1 MSRGN
6 EVEVS
11 HVSEKSEVTSQSE
24 KPHLYILGIQSTI
37 AWENREANRLHF
49 EKQMRKGVKKFP
61 ETDLGVLP
69 EVFTTGF
76 TMNLSKIDSWG
87 SRETLN

>member
-1 MSRGN
+1 MMRGN
-6 EVEVS
+6 KGLVS
-11 HVSEKSEVTSQSE
+11 QVLGKSEVTSQSE

-37 AWENREANRLHF
+37 AWENPEANRLHF
-49 EKQMRKGVKKFP
+49 EKQIRKGVKKFP

-76 TMNLSKIDSWG
+76 TMNLSKIDS
-87 SRETLN
+87 